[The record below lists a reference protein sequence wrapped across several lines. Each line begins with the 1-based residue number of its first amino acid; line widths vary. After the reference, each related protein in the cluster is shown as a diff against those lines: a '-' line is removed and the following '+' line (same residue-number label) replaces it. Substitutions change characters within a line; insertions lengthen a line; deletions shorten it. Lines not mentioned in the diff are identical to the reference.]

1 VVVTFVMFPLVSR
14 ATFVEDQAATRAY
27 VTQTLRYAL
36 ILAAGMGLALGARPG
51 ALLGIL
57 YKPEYGDGA
66 QALPTLVAGE
76 CCLALLSVS
85 CAILNAAG
93 RTRETFSLMALTVA
107 VGGSAAATLVPAA
120 APGRPM
126 LLAAALATTL
136 GNAVG
141 LAAAIV
147 LVRRNLGGSPPLRTV
162 ARVALAVGVVV
173 LIGRF
178 VPAHGKLLG
187 LALTVVLA
195 ALYVAILVVT
205 GEFGPA
211 DRAKFAR
218 ILRRR

>member
-1 VVVTFVMFPLVSR
+1 
-14 ATFVEDQAATRAY
+14 
-27 VTQTLRYAL
+27 
-36 ILAAGMGLALGARPG
+36 MGLALAARPG

-66 QALPTLVAGE
+66 LALPTLVTGE
-76 CCLALLSVS
+76 CCLAMLSVS

-93 RTRETFSLMALTVA
+93 RTRATLLLMALTVA
-107 VGGSAAATLVPAA
+107 VGFVAAATLVPAA

-141 LAAAIV
+141 FAAAIIF
-147 LVRRNLGGSPPLRTV
+147 VRRNLGGSPPLGTV

-173 LIGRF
+173 LVGRF

-195 ALYVAILVVT
+195 ALYFAILVVT
-205 GEFGPA
+205 GEFGAA
-211 DRAKFAR
+211 DRAKVAR